1 MIYPSVIFAVENT
14 SVPFIII
21 FLLKDGGHKER
32 KNTNMLLSLGPK
44 DLGDAL
50 KAAMAEPGPSGYGVG
65 PTSSQLP
72 GGVAGAAPA
81 GASPAT
87 GAMQTPEE
95 AT

>member
-1 MIYPSVIFAVENT
+1 MAAIRNAKIPT
-14 SVPFIII
+14 C
-21 FLLKDGGHKER
+21 
-32 KNTNMLLSLGPK
+32 LLSLGPK

-81 GASPAT
+81 GAAPAGASPAT

-95 AT
+95 ASGCRFLEFFYGK

>member
-1 MIYPSVIFAVENT
+1 M
-14 SVPFIII
+14 
-21 FLLKDGGHKER
+21 
-32 KNTNMLLSLGPK
+32 
-44 DLGDAL
+44 GDAL

-95 AT
+95 ASGQVVMARQTYIFRGFLWEITGFLW